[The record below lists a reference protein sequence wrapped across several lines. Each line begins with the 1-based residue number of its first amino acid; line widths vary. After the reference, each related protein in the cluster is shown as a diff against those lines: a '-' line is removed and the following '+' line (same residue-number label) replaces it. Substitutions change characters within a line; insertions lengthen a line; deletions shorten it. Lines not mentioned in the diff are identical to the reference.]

1 MTGEGEVEADE
12 GAELGADRRRE
23 MVEEVAGSEARS
35 VRGGEITP
43 GLVGIIEFK
52 KPICDICN

>member
-35 VRGGEITP
+35 VRGGEIIPMLTS
-43 GLVGIIEFK
+43 LR
-52 KPICDICN
+52 